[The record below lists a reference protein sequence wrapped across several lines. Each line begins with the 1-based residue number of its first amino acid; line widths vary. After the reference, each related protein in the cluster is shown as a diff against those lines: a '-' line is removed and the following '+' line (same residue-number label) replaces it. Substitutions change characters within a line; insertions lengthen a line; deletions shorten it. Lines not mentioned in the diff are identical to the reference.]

1 MERRAES
8 DTPSGSGK
16 KKRPTTPR
24 PRTHTP
30 GKEERLSFNE
40 RREREGLPDR
50 IEALEEELGKLHERM
65 AAPEFFKGDPEAIR
79 RATERSRD
87 LQEEIDALYAR
98 WAELDR

>member
-1 MERRAES
+1 
-8 DTPSGSGK
+8 
-16 KKRPTTPR
+16 
-24 PRTHTP
+24 
-30 GKEERLSFNE
+30 
-40 RREREGLPDR
+40 
-50 IEALEEELGKLHERM
+50 M